1 MATFTNAELIAQVYI
16 GFYDRA
22 PDPVGLQYWIGRLDA
37 GVSIQDI
44 GDSFAASPE
53 AKEVYPY
60 FSYPELLSPDD
71 FLAQVYQNVFGRAID
86 ADGLAYYKARIDSG
100 ESAGSVVAS
109 ILGNAATN
117 EGSPDQ
123 AYLQNKVDAGLYWA
137 NESATTPNINI
148 YDENGRLTD
157 AANNSAHGVIDG
169 VNADPASVEEAKGE
183 ADAFFGA
190 ASFNLTT
197 GIDNVI
203 GTTGNDVFHG
213 TVTVAGLGILDSTLN
228 SGDSI
233 DGAGGNDTLKIVS
246 TLGLLPAPV
255 VPNLTS
261 VENIDAQVVGIGG
274 QFILDLAN
282 ATGVESVGVSNT
294 TNAGAG
300 YLHVAN
306 IVDGA
311 INNTHDGQLVIQ
323 YDPSV
328 VLGADD
334 TQNVSITNSAAQF
347 GAGDVNGQGIENLV
361 VTTTGA
367 DPVYEENELYY
378 SGFGLE
384 TATISGDGPL
394 YISFNDSSALETV
407 DASATTGGV
416 YVDDLD
422 NGLDVTVTGGS
433 GDDVFWFY
441 NDLTKTDVVDGGD
454 GFDTVGVDNAD
465 YTVAAD
471 AAGLNALTSI
481 EQIRFYNNG
490 ADVAVNGATLTNAD
504 VTSLFFDGEGN
515 VNNVDVTNAHDDWS
529 YTFREEAA
537 NASITLTDQATTFNI
552 TLSGDEGLQ
561 HLTGDGDHG
570 QITDLALNL
579 SGVVAAGSTATV
591 NLESSG
597 DLANGDS
604 NGIGDLH
611 VVAGST
617 INVTGNADLEISSI
631 NGGATAAHVTV
642 DASAFT
648 GDLTVM
654 GSDQADGD
662 GTPAQAEYAV
672 GDVIKLGSGND
683 TVVVDA
689 GSSGFIQDTTAAP
702 ADQVLLTDSLINFTA
717 GANGDVLDHTGGDYT
732 YTAINSATAA
742 AIAALGSGAT
752 LLDAANLAEADG
764 ATQWT
769 AFAFQGH
776 TYALYDDG
784 GAAGFTSGADTL
796 VELVGVQVGDLT
808 AANFA

>member
-203 GTTGNDVFHG
+203 GTTGDDVFHG
-213 TVTVAGLGILDSTLN
+213 TSTAAGLGILDSTLN

-233 DGAGGNDTLKIVS
+233 DGGGGNDTLKIVS
-246 TLGLLPAPV
+246 TLGILPAPV

-261 VENIDAQVVGIGG
+261 VENIDAQVAGIGG

-282 ATGVESVGVSNT
+282 STGVESVGVSNT

-334 TQNVSITNSAAQF
+334 TQNVSITNSAAMF

-407 DASATTGGV
+407 DASASTGGV

-422 NGLDVTVTGGS
+422 NGIDVTVTGGS

-529 YTFREEAA
+529 YTFREEAN
-537 NASITLTDQATTFNI
+537 NATIVLTDQATTFNI

-561 HLTGDGDHG
+561 HVTGDGDHG
-570 QITDLALNL
+570 QIQGTLDLQL
-579 SGVVAAGSTATV
+579 SGVVAPTAVATV
-591 NLESSG
+591 NLDSSG
-597 DLANGDS
+597 DLANGDY
-604 NGIGDLH
+604 NQIADLE
-611 VVAGST
+611 VKVGST
-617 INVTGNADLEISSI
+617 VNVTGNADLHIDAI
-631 NGGATAAHVTV
+631 NTVAAPGQHITV

-654 GSDQADGD
+654 GSAQADGAAAGD
-662 GTPAQAEYAV
+662 GLAT
-672 GDVIKLGSGND
+672 GDIIKLGSGSD

-689 GSSGFIQDTTAAP
+689 DSSGFTDFDTSDLA
-702 ADQVLLTDSLINFTA
+702 TDSLINFTA
-717 GANGDVLDHTGGDYT
+717 GNSGDVLDRAGADYT

-742 AIAALGSGAT
+742 AIDALGSGAT
-752 LLDAANLAEADG
+752 LQDAADLAAGDG
-764 ATQWT
+764 ANEWT

-776 TYALYDDG
+776 TYALFDSDG
-784 GAAGFTSGADTL
+784 NATFDTGADTL
-796 VELVGVQVGDLT
+796 VELVGVHVGDLT